1 MLTMEIGNCNRDKSL
16 RLNADT
22 SLTLN
27 VKGRLVELKAPA
39 IMGILNVTPDSFYA
53 GSRTLDESGTQPCDG
68 DNAVLAKAVELIRQG
83 ADIVDVGGYSSRPGA
98 DEVPVE
104 EELRRV
110 LTGVKAVRE
119 ACKVL
124 EKEGFKLPAAGVL
137 ISVDTFRAEV
147 AERAVGAGA
156 DIVNDIS
163 AGLLDPAMI
172 PTVARLRVPY
182 IIMHMRGTP
191 DTMSSLTD
199 YPAGV
204 VAGVAAELQARVN
217 ECHLAGIADLIVDP
231 GFGFAKTAAQNYEL
245 MAGLRDLEYMLGGL
259 PMLVGISR
267 KSMIYKPLGL
277 TPADSLPG
285 TDALNALAVE
295 RGAAILRV
303 HDVAAARQVAAVTEM
318 ILKSLGK

>member
-1 MLTMEIGNCNRDKSL
+1 MEIENRILGKK
-16 RLNADT
+16 
-22 SLTLN
+22 LTIN
-27 VKGRLVELKAPA
+27 VKGRLVELKVPA

-53 GSRTLDESGTQPCDG
+53 ASRMLDG
-68 DNAVLAKAVELIRQG
+68 DVTDKARQLIEEG
-83 ADIVDVGGYSSRPGA
+83 ADIVDVGGYSTRRGA
-98 DEVPVE
+98 DDVSAE

-110 LTGVKAVRE
+110 LQGVKAVKE

-124 EKEGFKLPAAGVL
+124 ESKGFRMPEAGLL

-147 AERAVGAGA
+147 AEKAVEAGA

-163 AGLLDPAMI
+163 AGLMDREMI
-172 PTVARLRVPY
+172 PTVARLKVPY
-182 IIMHMRGTP
+182 IIMHTRGTP
-191 DTMSSLTD
+191 ATMAQLTD

-217 ECHLAGIADLIVDP
+217 ECRLAGIADLIVDP
-231 GFGFAKTAAQNYEL
+231 GFGFAKTVEQNYEL
-245 MAGLRDLEYMLGGL
+245 MAGLRDLDYMLGSL

-267 KSMIYKPLGL
+267 KSMIYKLLGL
-277 TPADSLPG
+277 TPAETLPG

-303 HDVAAARQVAAVTEM
+303 HDVAAARQVAEV
-318 ILKSLGK
+318 SLRSCRP

>member
-1 MLTMEIGNCNRDKSL
+1 MRYAPDRRAELADSDVCDRKSLTMEIENRILGKK
-16 RLNADT
+16 
-22 SLTLN
+22 LTIN
-27 VKGRLVELKAPA
+27 VKGRLVELKVPA

-53 GSRTLDESGTQPCDG
+53 ASRMLDG
-68 DNAVLAKAVELIRQG
+68 DVTDKARQLIEEG
-83 ADIVDVGGYSSRPGA
+83 ADIVDVGGYSTRPGA
-98 DEVPVE
+98 DEVSAE

-110 LTGVKAVRE
+110 LQGVKAVKE

-124 EKEGFKLPAAGVL
+124 ESKGFRMPEAGLL

-147 AERAVGAGA
+147 AEKAVEAGA

-163 AGLLDPAMI
+163 AGLMDREMI
-172 PTVARLRVPY
+172 PTVARLKVPY
-182 IIMHMRGTP
+182 IIMHTRGTP
-191 DTMSSLTD
+191 ATMAQLTD

-217 ECHLAGIADLIVDP
+217 ECRLAGIADLIVDP
-231 GFGFAKTAAQNYEL
+231 GFGFAKTVEQNYEL
-245 MAGLRDLEYMLGGL
+245 MAGLRDLDYMLGSL

-267 KSMIYKPLGL
+267 KSMIYKLLGL
-277 TPADSLPG
+277 TPAETLPG

-303 HDVAAARQVAAVTEM
+303 HDVAAARQVAEV
-318 ILKSLGK
+318 SLRSCRP

>member
-1 MLTMEIGNCNRDKSL
+1 MRYAPDRRAEFADSDVCDRKALTMEIENRILGKK
-16 RLNADT
+16 
-22 SLTLN
+22 LTIN
-27 VKGRLVELKAPA
+27 VKGRLVELKVPA

-53 GSRTLDESGTQPCDG
+53 ASRMLDG
-68 DNAVLAKAVELIRQG
+68 DVTDKARQLIEEG
-83 ADIVDVGGYSSRPGA
+83 ADIVDVGGYSTRPGA
-98 DEVPVE
+98 DDVSAE

-110 LTGVKAVRE
+110 LQGVKAVKE

-124 EKEGFKLPAAGVL
+124 ESKGFRMPEAGLL

-147 AERAVGAGA
+147 AEKAVEAGA

-163 AGLLDPAMI
+163 AGLMDREMI
-172 PTVARLRVPY
+172 PTVARLKVPY
-182 IIMHMRGTP
+182 IIMHTRGTP
-191 DTMSSLTD
+191 ATMAQLTD

-217 ECHLAGIADLIVDP
+217 ECRLAGIADLIVDP
-231 GFGFAKTAAQNYEL
+231 GFGFAKTVEQNYEL
-245 MAGLRDLEYMLGGL
+245 MAGLRDLDYMLGSL

-277 TPADSLPG
+277 TPAETLPG

-303 HDVAAARQVAAVTEM
+303 HDVAAARQVAEV
-318 ILKSLGK
+318 SLRSCRP

>member
-1 MLTMEIGNCNRDKSL
+1 MRYAPDRRAELADSDVCDRKSLTMEIENRILGKK
-16 RLNADT
+16 
-22 SLTLN
+22 LTIN
-27 VKGRLVELKAPA
+27 VKGRLVELKVPA

-53 GSRTLDESGTQPCDG
+53 ASRMLDG
-68 DNAVLAKAVELIRQG
+68 DVTDKARQLIEEG
-83 ADIVDVGGYSSRPGA
+83 ADIVDVGGYSTRPGA
-98 DEVPVE
+98 DDVSAE

-110 LTGVKAVRE
+110 LQGVKAVKE

-124 EKEGFKLPAAGVL
+124 ESKGFRMPEAGLL

-147 AERAVGAGA
+147 AEKAVEAGA

-163 AGLLDPAMI
+163 AGLMDREMI
-172 PTVARLRVPY
+172 PTVARLKVPY
-182 IIMHMRGTP
+182 IIMHTRGTP
-191 DTMSSLTD
+191 ATMAQLTD

-217 ECHLAGIADLIVDP
+217 ECRLAGIADLIVDP
-231 GFGFAKTAAQNYEL
+231 GFGFAKTVEQNYEL
-245 MAGLRDLEYMLGGL
+245 MAGLRDLDYMLGSL

-267 KSMIYKPLGL
+267 KSMIYKLLGL
-277 TPADSLPG
+277 TPAETLPG

-303 HDVAAARQVAAVTEM
+303 HDVAAARQVAEV
-318 ILKSLGK
+318 SLRSCRP